1 LLAQHNR
8 LIDDCDL
15 QGDYVNGLRWMHACH
30 DFSPKQ
36 TECALAIVHI
46 HQSTGQ
52 LKEAIDMMQ
61 VILQTEHEERAMLN
75 HFKHWVCDVPSSAVT
90 VLSYMSIYG
99 GMDFSVEDTKY
110 LRLVVSAVSGL

>member
-1 LLAQHNR
+1 VR
-8 LIDDCDL
+8 WL
-15 QGDYVNGLRWMHACH
+15 QACH

-36 TECALAIVHI
+36 TECALAIVNI
-46 HQSTGQ
+46 YQSFGQ
-52 LKEAIDMMQ
+52 LGRMYDTMQ
-61 VILQTEHEERAMLN
+61 VILRAEHEERAMLN